1 MIEKQFAIEDIR
13 ELATENSDDMAY
25 CKIWALAS
33 GNNSHKNPISVEV
46 LKEYAHTILG
56 KWVIA
61 DYSDWKG
68 DFTTHTAKQVIVGVI
83 PKDSEITFEEKD
95 GKTFLVVEA
104 VMSKLYAKNAYL
116 AFVEDNQRSVSCEFL
131 CQEADE
137 DENGNK
143 PILSYDIKAVTILG
157 KSFNPS
163 VAGAEMTIVKFSEEQ
178 AERFYKEHNGSMIT
192 KFAEE
197 RRLNMEEKK
206 TYKINKTELKDTPWG
221 DVDKT
226 ELRNKVMGA
235 KNKATLVKS
244 VYALV
249 ESGWEDAPSE
259 HLKYPLMQLVDDT
272 FYYNRYALASAL
284 AYAKQEGEQSVI
296 NKVEKLYDKFKLD
309 KEEGEE
315 EMVDVKEF
323 AVNIGDLWSD
333 IYRKL
338 EDKYPDRDYGSIYR
352 IEGIYQEDGSTFAII
367 RRKDEEKLYKLNFE
381 ISDEEGIVCSDEVV
395 EVECTFVEKEE
406 VKKFEEP
413 EDAEKFKTFE
423 EPEKTED
430 EEEKDEDE
438 KSDDEDEKEDG
449 EESEK
454 EFSLDANVDVAGI
467 LAMLEE
473 ETEDLR
479 NLAVTMFEAED
490 KNIIMSNAVEMI
502 KELAVLRKYK
512 ADKEAEIAKME
523 AEAEEAERLAQVEK
537 IMAEVKDDISEKE
550 FSELLEEGKSCT
562 SEQINLFANK
572 VKAFAYEAS
581 KSKEKPSETQ
591 DGEEGIIKFGFDWN
605 NYTAKQSMSAE
616 DIFNKYK

>member
-61 DYSDWKG
+61 DYSEWKN
-68 DFTTHTAKQVIVGVI
+68 DFTTHTSKQVIVGVI

-116 AFVEDNQRSVSCEFL
+116 AFVEDNQRSVSCEFI
-131 CQEADE
+131 CSEGDE
-137 DENGNK
+137 DEYGNR

-163 VAGAEMTIVKFSEEQ
+163 VAGAEMTIVQFSEEQ

-206 TYKINKTELKDTPWG
+206 TYKINKTELKDTAWG

-226 ELRNKVMGA
+226 ELRNKVMDA
-235 KNKATLVKS
+235 KNKSTLVKS

-296 NKVEKLYDKFKLD
+296 TKVEKLYDKFKLD

-323 AVNIGDLWSD
+323 AVNISDLWCD

-338 EDKYPDRDYGSIYR
+338 EDKYPDRDHGSIYR
-352 IEGIYQEDGSTFAII
+352 IEGIYQEDGATFAII
-367 RRKDEEKLYKLNFE
+367 RRKDEEKLYKLDFE
-381 ISDEEGIVCSDEVV
+381 ISDENGIVCSDEVV
-395 EVECTFVEKEE
+395 EVECTFVEKDE

-413 EDAEKFKTFE
+413 ENVENLKAFE
-423 EPEKTED
+423 EP
-430 EEEKDEDE
+430 EEKDEDKE
-438 KSDDEDEKEDG
+438 EETDGDDKDE
-449 EESEK
+449 EEETEK
-454 EFSLDANVDVAGI
+454 EFSLDANVDTAGL
-467 LAMLEE
+467 LALLEE

-479 NLAVTMFEAED
+479 NLAMSMFEEED
-490 KNIIMSNAVEMI
+490 KNIIMSKTVEMV
-502 KELAVLRKYK
+502 KELAELRKYK
-512 ADKEAEIAKME
+512 ADKEAEIARME
-523 AEAEEAERLAQVEK
+523 AEAEEAERIAQIEK
-537 IMAEVKDDISEKE
+537 IMAEVKSDISEKE
-550 FSELLEEGKSCT
+550 FAELMEEGMACT
-562 SEQINLFANK
+562 TEQIAFFSNK
-572 VKAFAYEAS
+572 VKAFAYEVS
-581 KSKEKPSETQ
+581 KTKEKTFESQDEEKETVM
-591 DGEEGIIKFGFDWN
+591 KFGFDFN
-605 NYTAKQSMSAE
+605 NYISKKSMSAE

>member
-1 MIEKQFAIEDIR
+1 MIERKFSIDEIEMIRQEDSDDVDFAIMKLWF
-13 ELATENSDDMAY
+13 LAEFS
-25 CKIWALAS
+25 
-33 GNNSHKNPISVEV
+33 NSHKNPIDISV
-46 LKEYAHTILG
+46 LKRDA
-56 KWVIA
+56 
-61 DYSDWKG
+61 
-68 DFTTHTAKQVIVGVI
+68 HTAKGKFVIATYDKWANDVTTHQSNNSIIGYI
-83 PKDSEITFEEKD
+83 PPDSEILFEEKD
-95 GKTFLVVEA
+95 GKTWACVTA
-104 VMSKLYAKNAYL
+104 VLSKIYATEVYNLFKDKN
-116 AFVEDNQRSVSCEFL
+116 FRSISAEFSCIEG
-131 CQEADE
+131 EE
-137 DENGNK
+137 DENGEK
-143 PILSYDIKAVTILG
+143 PILSFQIHSVCVLG
-157 KSFNPS
+157 LKYKPS
-163 VAGAEMTIVKFSEEQ
+163 VKGAMATIVKFSEEQ
-178 AERFYKEHNGSMIT
+178 AERFYKEHSGSMIT

-221 DVDKT
+221 DIDKT

-323 AVNIGDLWSD
+323 AVNIGDLWCD

-395 EVECTFVEKEE
+395 EVEFTFVEKEE

-423 EPEKTED
+423 EPEDDKD

-438 KSDDEDEKEDG
+438 KDEKEDG

-473 ETEDLR
+473 ETEDLK

-581 KSKEKPSETQ
+581 KSKEKPSEIQ

>member
-61 DYSDWKG
+61 DYSEWKS
-68 DFTTHTAKQVIVGVI
+68 DFTTHTSKQVIVGVI

-116 AFVEDNQRSVSCEFL
+116 AFVEDNQRSVSCEFI
-131 CQEADE
+131 CSEGDE
-137 DENGNK
+137 DEYGNR

-206 TYKINKTELKDTPWG
+206 TYKINKTELKDTAWG

-296 NKVEKLYDKFKLD
+296 TKVEKLYDKFKLD

-323 AVNIGDLWSD
+323 AVNIGDLWYD

-352 IEGIYQEDGSTFAII
+352 IEGIYQEDGATFAII
-367 RRKDEEKLYKLNFE
+367 RRKDEEKLYKLDFE
-381 ISDEEGIVCSDEVV
+381 ISDENGIVCSDEVV
-395 EVECTFVEKEE
+395 EVECTFVEKDE

-413 EDAEKFKTFE
+413 ENVDKLKAFE
-423 EPEKTED
+423 EP
-430 EEEKDEDE
+430 EEKDEDKE
-438 KSDDEDEKEDG
+438 EETDGDDKDE
-449 EESEK
+449 EEETEK
-454 EFSLDANVDVAGI
+454 EFSLDANVDTAGL

-479 NLAVTMFEAED
+479 NLAMSMFEEED
-490 KNIIMSNAVEMI
+490 KNIIMSKTVEMV
-502 KELAVLRKYK
+502 KELAELRKYK
-512 ADKEAEIAKME
+512 ADKEAEIARME
-523 AEAEEAERLAQVEK
+523 AEAEEAERIAQIEK
-537 IMAEVKDDISEKE
+537 IMAEVKSDISEKE
-550 FSELLEEGKSCT
+550 FAELMEEGMACT
-562 SEQINLFANK
+562 TEQIAFFSNK
-572 VKAFAYEAS
+572 VKAFAYEVS
-581 KSKEKPSETQ
+581 KTKEKTFESQDEEKETVM
-591 DGEEGIIKFGFDWN
+591 KFGFDFN
-605 NYTAKQSMSAE
+605 NYISKKSMSAE